1 MAVAPLDRT
10 GERPDERPGVILHC
24 FTPDEWTEAQA
35 TGLIAPPSLETEG
48 FVHCSTQAQ
57 VDGVLDRF
65 YAEVADVMVGTVD
78 LKRLEVL
85 APTIE
90 VRWEAPAH
98 PDGSP
103 NTSAE
108 ASAEYPHV
116 YGAIPLAAVTTTRR
130 R

>member
-1 MAVAPLDRT
+1 MAVVPLDRT
-10 GERPDERPGVILHC
+10 SGRPGVILHC
-24 FTPDEWTEAQA
+24 FTPEEWEAAQA

-65 YAEVADVMVGTVD
+65 YSDVDDVVVGTVD

-85 APTIE
+85 APSIE

-103 NTSAE
+103 NTTAD
-108 ASAEYPHV
+108 AAARFPHV